1 MKYNDIPLPGL
12 IGSNPLGALAAFGLL
27 RVCNDCTALS
37 SARLYWTQEHDW
49 IAVLRVPHEVNNK
62 QLLIKIL
69 AERQEKRPLSIFN
82 FANDIRVPAGEY
94 REKLDEHA
102 KRAALHDRLWVDY
115 FAAFGSEIVLD
126 GSKHLVKPTAFYMV
140 SGRQKFLDGV
150 RKLGASMQSE
160 SKEAFEEA
168 LFGPWKYA
176 DKFHSL
182 GWDPSTERLHAL
194 RAKSPSAGKDVV
206 CVRGAVWL
214 AIEALPLFP
223 TAAVHG
229 KLATTGFT
237 KDKATMLV
245 WPVWTAP
252 IGLDTLKTLLM
263 TSDDEASLYRRGV
276 AAIYR
281 SIRSE
286 TGQGGRAVLR
296 SPI

>member
-1 MKYNDIPLPGL
+1 MKHNDIPLPGL

-27 RVCNDCTALS
+27 RVCNDCAPLS
-37 SARLYWTQEHDW
+37 GAQLYWTQKHDW
-49 IAVLRVPHEVNNK
+49 IAVLRVSQEIDGE
-62 QLLIKIL
+62 QLIELL
-69 AERQEKRPLSIFN
+69 AARQKDQPLDIFG
-82 FANDIRVPAGEY
+82 FAEDIRVPAGEF
-94 REKLDEHA
+94 RERLDEQA
-102 KRAALHDRLWVDY
+102 RRATLNDRLWIDY

-150 RKLGASMQSE
+150 RKLGASMRSE
-160 SKEAFEEA
+160 SKKALEEA
-168 LFGPWKYA
+168 LFGPWKYT

-194 RAKSPSAGKDVV
+194 RAKSPSAGKDAV

-229 KLATTGFT
+229 KLATTGFA
-237 KDKATMLV
+237 KDKVTMLV
-245 WPVWTAP
+245 WPIWTTP

-286 TGQGGRAVLR
+286 SGQGGRAVLC